1 MKFDKAISAAKV
13 KEARCPASESD
24 KHPAAHAT
32 VIDSSRKVRE
42 VVRDVA
48 RAPDPVFRFRVWGSV
63 FRVLGLGLK
72 VWGVG

>member
-1 MKFDKAISAAKV
+1 
-13 KEARCPASESD
+13 
-24 KHPAAHAT
+24 

-48 RAPDPVFRFRVWGSV
+48 RAPDPVFRHRGWDSVLEVWGLRS
-63 FRVLGLGLK
+63 K